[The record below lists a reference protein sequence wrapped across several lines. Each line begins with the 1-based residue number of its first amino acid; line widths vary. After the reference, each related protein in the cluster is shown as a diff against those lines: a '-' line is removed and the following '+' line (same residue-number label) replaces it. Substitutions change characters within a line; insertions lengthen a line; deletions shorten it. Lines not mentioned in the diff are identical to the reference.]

1 MWGCVVL
8 RRVALCFVA
17 NKMIRCWLPF
27 GSHMLGT
34 VLLWRVFCDLLFGA
48 SGGGGTLGTS
58 LTEQTWSKVKDSKA
72 AFRETKDGVELVV
85 GLVGSSPSG
94 RRSRVNAAN
103 RPCRIRDRWG
113 TFGKV
118 AAERAASEFEASHS
132 RGLESGTRPGHH
144 TAAGFTRFWDSG
156 VQNWFMRRSWGH
168 LGCIR
173 ASIGHSIR
181 RRCRGIT
188 HLGRPLGRL
197 WAPGPPESLRNPF
210 QSDFLEGILN

>member
-1 MWGCVVL
+1 MLASIWEPYAWHRPAVARFL
-8 RRVALCFVA
+8 RPAVR
-17 NKMIRCWLPF
+17 
-27 GSHMLGT
+27 S
-34 VLLWRVFCDLLFGA
+34 LW
-48 SGGGGTLGTS
+48 GGGGTLGTS

-173 ASIGHSIR
+173 ATIGHSIR
-181 RRCRGIT
+181 KRCRGIT
-188 HLGRPLGRL
+188 HFREAFGPPLGPR
-197 WAPGPPESLRNPF
+197 AARKPPQPF
-210 QSDFLEGILN
+210 SVGLFGGHFKIKGG